1 MIVITQNGYVGITVT
16 DTPES
21 FAYVPKA
28 MVRVLQLAMESGM
41 TDDKGTKNAIIT
53 YLDFLEQI
61 LPESYTGLDLE
72 IMQVAQNTITNVPQ
86 AATGA
91 KATA

>member
-1 MIVITQNGYVGITVT
+1 MIVITKEGYIGITVI

-28 MVRVLQLAMESGM
+28 MVRVLQLAMESKM
-41 TDDKGTKNAIIT
+41 LDDSGTKSLIIT

-61 LPESYTGLDLE
+61 LPECYTGLELD
-72 IMQVAQNTITNVPQ
+72 IMQVVQNTITNIPQ
-86 AATGA
+86 ATSGA